1 MTSMFL
7 VRAGRTALSSEGR
20 LQGQTD
26 GSLTAQGVDDA
37 RRAAERLALE
47 DVSAIYTSPRRRAR
61 ETADVIGR
69 SVGVLPRR
77 SKDLADVDVGSWVAR
92 TPLEIRE
99 SEPRAFDFYF
109 RFPAA
114 ATFPSGESMAAA
126 ERRVFAALE
135 SMVDRHPEPG
145 VVVVMHELLIRLV
158 LVRLKGLEGTA
169 FWDPDVSP
177 GSVTELRAADEGLQV
192 PTVLEDLFRQAG
204 RARKDSLR
212 M

>member
-1 MTSMFL
+1 MSTWARGWL
-7 VRAGRTALSSEGR
+7 
-20 LQGQTD
+20 
-26 GSLTAQGVDDA
+26 A
-37 RRAAERLALE
+37 RRSR
-47 DVSAIYTSPRRRAR
+47 
-61 ETADVIGR
+61 
-69 SVGVLPRR
+69 
-77 SKDLADVDVGSWVAR
+77 
-92 TPLEIRE
+92 IRE

-126 ERRVFAALE
+126 ERRAFRALE
-135 SMVDRHPEPG
+135 SIGGRHPERAVA
-145 VVVVMHELLIRLV
+145 VVTHELLIRLV

-177 GSVTELRAADEGLQV
+177 GSVIELRATDEGLQV

-204 RARKDSLR
+204 RAQDSLR